1 MANKNTLANVPN
13 FFKGTYEQLT
23 TALAPGG
30 LFYPLD
36 KVAYGYVTDRN
47 CLFYCDID
55 GNINLVGDSTSTVI
69 PESGTIG
76 NPIILDELPPG
87 VYSINGTYQA
97 TATEPPISISANQL
111 FIIGDNGTI
120 TQMNGEAMTKQ
131 IVTSGGIVVEETY
144 VTDAD
149 IIRSYA
155 NKQDVE
161 DLFL

>member
-1 MANKNTLANVPN
+1 MAKNTIANVPY
-13 FFKGTYEQLT
+13 FFKGTYEQIQA
-23 TALAPGG
+23 ALAPGG
-30 LFYPLD
+30 MFYPLD
-36 KVAYGYVTDRN
+36 KVAYGFCIDRQ
-47 CLFYCDID
+47 CLFYADMD
-55 GNINLVGDSTSTVI
+55 GNINLVGDSTQSVQ

-76 NPIILDELPPG
+76 NPVILDELPPG
-87 VYSINGTYQA
+87 VYSINGTYQT

-111 FIIGDNGTI
+111 FIVGDNGTI
-120 TQMNGEAMTKQ
+120 SQMDGEALTKQ
-131 IVTSGGIVVEETY
+131 IVTSGGQVIEETY